1 MNKDTSDPVPPP
13 DFSPDEERALSSVL
27 DEIIPP
33 RSDGR
38 LPGAGG
44 LGLSSYIEHAVQK
57 TPDLGPV
64 IAQGLAALDDLAGRR
79 GAGGFAELPSQ
90 DKLEVL
96 NEIATTEPGFLPGL
110 IFHTYAGYYQNGR
123 VVEALGLEPR
133 PPHPEGYEMEPSDLT
148 LLDAV
153 RRRPR
158 MYREC

>member
-1 MNKDTSDPVPPP
+1 MSEDTSDPV
-13 DFSPDEERALSSVL
+13 FSPDEERTLSSVL

-38 LPGAGG
+38 LPGAGE
-44 LGLSSYIEHAVQK
+44 LGLARYIEHAVQQ
-57 TPDLGPV
+57 TPELGPA

-79 GAGGFAELPSQ
+79 GARGFTALPGQ

-96 NEIATTEPGFLPGL
+96 NEIARTKPGFLPGL

-148 LLDAV
+148 LLDGV
-153 RRRPR
+153 RQRRKL
-158 MYREC
+158 YREV